1 MNQYKVAKNI
11 ESEPLI
17 IGLKPNYYYIVFAI
31 LIVGLLLIAPFLL
44 RSLKDP
50 EHKGGGTILMLVL
63 IWAISLFVSFTQFRK
78 KSKRAKYK
86 FSKKRQVLSNRD
98 LYNQL

>member
-17 IGLKPNYYYIVFAI
+17 KGLKPNYYYIVFAI

-44 RSLKDP
+44 GYLKDP
-50 EHKGGGTILMLVL
+50 EHKGGGKIILIVL
-63 IWAISLFVSFTQFRK
+63 IWAVSLFVSYTQFRK

-86 FSKKRQVLSNRD
+86 FSKKRKVLSNRD
-98 LYNQL
+98 LFNQL